1 LDCRFFALEM
11 TMSDHTLT
19 LTRAQMFA
27 MQRHLNFEAPLE
39 ACGLLGGKQG
49 VVELVLPVK
58 NAAESR
64 VRFQMEPRAQLRA
77 LEQIDAEGLELLA
90 IFHSHPKG
98 PSTPSPSDILEATYP
113 VVNIIW
119 SKAGRR
125 WQARGFWIENGYAAE
140 VPLTVLEV

>member
-1 LDCRFFALEM
+1 MNAHALILKQA
-11 TMSDHTLT
+11 H
-19 LTRAQMFA
+19 MFA
-27 MQRHLNFEAPLE
+27 MQRHINFEAPLE
-39 ACGLLGGKQG
+39 ACGMLGGKQE

-58 NAAESR
+58 NAAASR
-64 VRFQMEPRAQLRA
+64 IRFQMEPKAQLRA
-77 LEQIDAEGLELLA
+77 LEQIEGEGLELLA

-98 PSTPSPSDILEATYP
+98 PSMPSATDIAEAAYP

-125 WQARGFWIENGYAAE
+125 WQARGFWIEAGLATE